1 MKTWPFDN
9 TTLDL
14 VKDKKSS
21 GEIKDLVN
29 DFIKAIE
36 KKSVLDGKVDLEYVI
51 AYMQA
56 FMTRQAIITPSIALA
71 IERDIENIK

>member
-1 MKTWPFDN
+1 MSTWPFNN
-9 TTLDL
+9 TTLEL

-51 AYMQA
+51 AYM
-56 FMTRQAIITPSIALA
+56 
-71 IERDIENIK
+71 